1 MENKQTS
8 IEWLQECM
16 SIHLTHE
23 QKMQFEG
30 LFQQALNMHKEE
42 IEDAWY
48 ADDEY
53 GNFHFFEDYYQKT
66 YGKETDRS

>member
-1 MENKQTS
+1 MTKQSS
-8 IEWLQECM
+8 IEWLIQCM

-42 IEDAWY
+42 IKDAYWEGGQDVPKY
-48 ADDEY
+48 IDTC
-53 GNFHFFEDYYQKT
+53 EDYYQET
-66 YGKETDRS
+66 YGGNK